1 MSLINPLSCHGKT
14 DWTKC
19 CLCQTVK
26 KEKLISPSAQLPCSS
41 EADGYLMIAANIPL
55 FQAIKQ
61 LPIKL
66 DMSRLDDGSGYEETL
81 RKNNGKYHRSCR
93 LMFANRMLERAR
105 KRAANNLNDPCQGP
119 SKIRRTGREV
129 QQCFCVFSVRT

>member
-1 MSLINPLSCHGKT
+1 MSTINPLSCQGKT

-41 EADGYLMIAANIPL
+41 DADGYSMIAANVPL
-55 FQAIKQ
+55 FQAIKR

-66 DMSRLDDGSGYEETL
+66 DMSRLDDGSCYEETL
-81 RKNNGKYHRSCR
+81 RNNNGKYHRSCR

-105 KRAANNLNDPCQGP
+105 KRAAKNLNDPCQGP
-119 SKIRRTGREV
+119 ARYGELSEKPSSV
-129 QQCFCVFSVRT
+129 FCV